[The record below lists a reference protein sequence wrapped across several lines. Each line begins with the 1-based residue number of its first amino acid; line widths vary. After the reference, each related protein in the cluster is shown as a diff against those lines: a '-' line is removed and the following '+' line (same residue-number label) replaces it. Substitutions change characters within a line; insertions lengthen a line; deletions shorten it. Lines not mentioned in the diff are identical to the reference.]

1 MLQTKM
7 LEGIDGIIFDM
18 DGTLLDSMWIWPS
31 IDDDYLKKYCLKK
44 PERFHESMEGM
55 SYSEVAQFFMDT
67 FPELSC
73 TRQVIMDEWLLM
85 AREKYRTQVSLKKG
99 AERFISRM
107 RSQGK
112 KIGIATSNARELTDD
127 ALLALQIG
135 GLFDVVRTAGEAG
148 AVKPAPDVYLM
159 VAGELEVEPERCLVF
174 EDVPMGILAGKNAGM
189 RVCAVEDDFSRPQEE
204 KKRKLADYY
213 IQDYDDIEK
222 ETYEVLL

>member
-1 MLQTKM
+1 MLNGKKAV
-7 LEGIDGIIFDM
+7 IFDM
-18 DGTLLDSMWIWPS
+18 DGSLVDSMWIWPS

-44 PERFHESMEGM
+44 PERFHEAMEGM
-55 SYSEVAQFFMDT
+55 SYSEVAQFFLDT

-73 TRQVIMDEWLLM
+73 TRQEIMDEWLLM

-148 AVKPAPDVYLM
+148 AGKPAPDVYLM
-159 VAGELEVEPERCLVF
+159 VAGELAVEPERCLVF

>member
-44 PERFHESMEGM
+44 PERFHEAMEGM
-55 SYSEVAQFFMDT
+55 SYSEVAQFFLDT

-73 TRQVIMDEWLLM
+73 TRQEIMDEWLLM

-148 AVKPAPDVYLM
+148 AGKPAPDVYLATAGKLG
-159 VAGELEVEPERCLVF
+159 VAPESCLVF
-174 EDVPMGILAGKNAGM
+174 EDLPMGILAGKNAGM

>member
-44 PERFHESMEGM
+44 PERFHEAMEGM
-55 SYSEVAQFFMDT
+55 SYSEVAQFFLDT

-73 TRQVIMDEWLLM
+73 TRQEIMDELLLM
-85 AREKYRTQVSLKKG
+85 ALDKYRTQVSLKKG

-148 AVKPAPDVYLM
+148 AGKPAPDVYLM
-159 VAGELEVEPERCLVF
+159 VAGELAVEPERCLVF

>member
-44 PERFHESMEGM
+44 PERFHEAMEGM
-55 SYSEVAQFFMDT
+55 SYSEVAQFFLDT

-73 TRQVIMDEWLLM
+73 TRQEIMDEWLLM
-85 AREKYRTQVSLKKG
+85 AREKYRTQVSLQKG

-148 AVKPAPDVYLM
+148 AGKPAPDVYLM

-174 EDVPMGILAGKNAGM
+174 EDVPMGILAGKRAGM
-189 RVCAVEDDFSRPQEE
+189 VVCAVEDAFSSRQEAE
-204 KKRKLADYY
+204 KRELADYY
-213 IQDYDDIEK
+213 IRTYTDLM
-222 ETYEVLL
+222 TGSYEVL

>member
-44 PERFHESMEGM
+44 QERFHEAMEGM
-55 SYSEVAQFFMDT
+55 SYSEVAQFFLDT

-73 TRQVIMDEWLLM
+73 TRQEIMDEWLLM

-148 AVKPAPDVYLM
+148 AGKPAPDVYLM
-159 VAGELEVEPERCLVF
+159 VAGELAVEPERCLVF

-189 RVCAVEDDFSRPQEE
+189 RVWAVEDDFSRPQ
-204 KKRKLADYY
+204 
-213 IQDYDDIEK
+213 
-222 ETYEVLL
+222 

>member
-44 PERFHESMEGM
+44 PERFHEAMEGM
-55 SYSEVAQFFMDT
+55 SYSEVAQFFLDT

-73 TRQVIMDEWLLM
+73 TRQEIMDEWLLM

-148 AVKPAPDVYLM
+148 AGKPAPDVYLM
-159 VAGELEVEPERCLVF
+159 VAGELAVEPERCLVF

-204 KKRKLADYY
+204 KKRKMADYY